1 MDSMV
6 EKREHFLL
14 RTSIFSIKYVAM
26 SSSDNLNYGGIVEVA
41 ERGKGIK
48 LLFQS
53 ANKQTTEKGA
63 IG

>member
-1 MDSMV
+1 
-6 EKREHFLL
+6 
-14 RTSIFSIKYVAM
+14 M